1 MDHVRKDSV
10 EFSVSETSE
19 NFSYWL
25 NRPYIGGELR
35 KELEKSTLLV
45 IPSENFRGKDGPYFP
60 NSTED
65 FLDFLR
71 SNAREGLVPDICI
84 DDSQFKI
91 IALHHDLIVLGGIV
105 VTAIVAPVA
114 ADLIGE
120 YIKKKI
126 WSDKAEEPTV
136 KFNMTVVETDGKAK
150 MMSYEGP
157 ASAFRKTIG
166 AQLNPKIH
174 SDKPSLEKK

>member
-10 EFSVSETSE
+10 EFSISETSE

-25 NRPYIGGELR
+25 NRPYISEELR
-35 KELEKSTLLV
+35 KELNKSTLLV
-45 IPSENFRGKDGPYFP
+45 VPSENFRGKDGPYFP

-71 SNAREGLVPDICI
+71 SNAKEGLVPDICI
-84 DDSQFKI
+84 EDSQFKT

-114 ADLIGE
+114 ADIIGE
-120 YIKKKI
+120 YIKRKI
-126 WSDKAEEPTV
+126 WSNKGEEPTV
-136 KFNMTVVETDGKAK
+136 KFNMTVVESDGKAK
-150 MMSYEGP
+150 RMSYEGP
-157 ASAFRKTIG
+157 ASAFRKTIVE
-166 AQLNPKIH
+166 QLK
-174 SDKPSLEKK
+174 SKCREQSGLEKK